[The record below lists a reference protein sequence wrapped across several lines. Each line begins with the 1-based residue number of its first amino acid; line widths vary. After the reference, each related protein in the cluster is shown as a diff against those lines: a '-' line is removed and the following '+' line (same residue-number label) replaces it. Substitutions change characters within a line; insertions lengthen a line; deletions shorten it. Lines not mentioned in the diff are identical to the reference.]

1 MPTTP
6 WCNPSPP
13 MEPTQ
18 SMRHVVGALDLLCPQ
33 HVEEYWRDR
42 SERRSYLTPQRLLEM
57 DKQALAWEL
66 FLAFERHPE
75 LAALEIVDPT
85 EDGMSTL
92 AQARLRA
99 YFTDH
104 RPGSMDHPGALR
116 LEQRLQVFA
125 EHPVRVSEQWE
136 EASPLKRSHL
146 EATVA
151 AMGGRKWWAKCRQL
165 RLELAL
171 EEREEASPPRPRL

>member
-1 MPTTP
+1 MTATP
-6 WCNPSPP
+6 WYNPTPP
-13 MEPTQ
+13 VEPTP
-18 SMRHVVGALDLLCPQ
+18 SMRQAVGALDLVCPG
-33 HVEEYWRDR
+33 HAEEYWPDR
-42 SERRSYLTPQRLLEM
+42 PNRRSYLSPRRLLEM

-66 FLAFERHPE
+66 FQVFEAYPE
-75 LAALEIVDPT
+75 LTALEIVDPT